1 MDAEPQDEELMTTQA
16 AAPVPVPDSTQGVI
30 HSAVPDSGG
39 LNNEADGE
47 LDNASYSTKG
57 LKIEGLSESIKSFR
71 RSSLFVKIFSP
82 THKEA
87 EEAAFVKKRK
97 KSPFTT
103 IFPCLFK
110 PKGPAIGDTAAV
122 DQHFRELVPSYEPE
136 APLLPPQTKEMEGK
150 ITLVLDLDETLVH
163 SSFSPI
169 SNYDYCIALEMGGGT
184 HSVYVRKRP
193 RVDNFLKMVCKWY
206 EVVIFTASLSLYAN
220 PVCDRLDPNNE
231 MPYRLYREHC
241 VLIGGCYVKDLSK
254 LGRPAEKTIIIDN
267 SALSYC
273 LQPEQAIPI
282 SNFVSD
288 MRDRELDEILNVL
301 EKARNL
307 KDVRN
312 AYV

>member
-1 MDAEPQDEELMTTQA
+1 MNG
-16 AAPVPVPDSTQGVI
+16 TQGVI

-47 LDNASYSTKG
+47 LDNSSYSTKG

-87 EEAAFVKKRK
+87 EDQAQIKKRK
-97 KSPFTT
+97 KSPLASV
-103 IFPCLFK
+103 FPCMFA
-110 PKGPAIGDTAAV
+110 PRGPSIGDTASV
-122 DQHFRELVPSYEPE
+122 DEHFRELAVSYEPDS
-136 APLLPPQTKEMEGK
+136 PLLPPQTEEMKGR

-169 SNYDYCIALEMGGGT
+169 SNYDYCIALEMGGGS

-193 RVDNFLKMVCKWY
+193 KVDNFLKMVCKWY

-288 MRDRELDEILNVL
+288 QHDRELDEILKVL
-301 EKARNL
+301 QKAKDL